1 MAIHPSA
8 TAFSSL
14 VESYFGE
21 GTCLPLPGADAGNPV
36 TGAVGHS
43 GYQTFKENLRAR
55 LKRLARAYGPPD
67 RSRETIL
74 TRLRDTTGRR
84 WQGPYAEIVAASY
97 FVTPRHASATF
108 LTDPPTLDVDLAKER
123 TYCAEMGRAA
133 ANVDGHFARGDIYF
147 DVKVL
152 KDNLA
157 EVLDGVFAAVR
168 TIPGRE
174 TLRLGADHNHDT
186 YYDDVVSVRDD
197 LIAELTG
204 HFDPSKRPVGLASRV
219 LPGFIFRAT
228 WGPGTPITEH
238 GYNPERHASQLH
250 LDVFGHMDKFVRDR
264 PFVLVYVIFPWFN
277 NVINDFGDANRRFY
291 RSLARRVF
299 CQYRY
304 STRPASTYASKFSG
318 TQSLWDLSQDIAAI
332 AFLEDKSILGNTAT
346 KSKVHAFWY
355 LNPNARNPISESR
368 FDDIL
373 SLDLEH
379 ERREDFAHDNY

>member
-133 ANVDGHFARGDIYF
+133 ANVAGHFARGDIYF
-147 DVKVL
+147 DV
-152 KDNLA
+152 
-157 EVLDGVFAAVR
+157 
-168 TIPGRE
+168 
-174 TLRLGADHNHDT
+174 
-186 YYDDVVSVRDD
+186 
-197 LIAELTG
+197 
-204 HFDPSKRPVGLASRV
+204 
-219 LPGFIFRAT
+219 
-228 WGPGTPITEH
+228 
-238 GYNPERHASQLH
+238 
-250 LDVFGHMDKFVRDR
+250 
-264 PFVLVYVIFPWFN
+264 
-277 NVINDFGDANRRFY
+277 
-291 RSLARRVF
+291 
-299 CQYRY
+299 
-304 STRPASTYASKFSG
+304 
-318 TQSLWDLSQDIAAI
+318 
-332 AFLEDKSILGNTAT
+332 
-346 KSKVHAFWY
+346 
-355 LNPNARNPISESR
+355 
-368 FDDIL
+368 
-373 SLDLEH
+373 
-379 ERREDFAHDNY
+379 

>member
-1 MAIHPSA
+1 
-8 TAFSSL
+8 
-14 VESYFGE
+14 
-21 GTCLPLPGADAGNPV
+21 
-36 TGAVGHS
+36 
-43 GYQTFKENLRAR
+43 
-55 LKRLARAYGPPD
+55 
-67 RSRETIL
+67 
-74 TRLRDTTGRR
+74 
-84 WQGPYAEIVAASY
+84 
-97 FVTPRHASATF
+97 
-108 LTDPPTLDVDLAKER
+108 
-123 TYCAEMGRAA
+123 
-133 ANVDGHFARGDIYF
+133 
-147 DVKVL
+147 
-152 KDNLA
+152 
-157 EVLDGVFAAVR
+157 
-168 TIPGRE
+168 
-174 TLRLGADHNHDT
+174 
-186 YYDDVVSVRDD
+186 
-197 LIAELTG
+197 
-204 HFDPSKRPVGLASRV
+204 
-219 LPGFIFRAT
+219 
-228 WGPGTPITEH
+228 
-238 GYNPERHASQLH
+238 
-250 LDVFGHMDKFVRDR
+250 MDKFVRDR